1 MGDWFQTIVDTE
13 ATSGEAQGLAAN
25 VLDWLI
31 ADGFISAER
40 TDCVLGADAG
50 HAPGTRYGE
59 AVEDPDPE
67 LVNVWSNGL
76 HVTVGRTVFDA
87 GQGEPSA
94 VTCPHCAT
102 EMPLVDEHW
111 SPIEERWARFE
122 DAVGSW
128 AEGHDEP
135 VACPSCDRTAPVHT
149 WLWADDYFAF
159 GHLGFTFWNWP
170 TLRPEFVVDFSR
182 RLGGHR
188 TVLLEGKL

>member
-13 ATSGEAQGLAAN
+13 ATPGEAQGLAAN
-25 VLDWLI
+25 ILDWLI
-31 ADGFISAER
+31 ADGVISAER

-50 HAPGTRYGE
+50 HAPGARYGE
-59 AVEDPDPE
+59 AVGDPDPE

-94 VTCPHCAT
+94 VTCPHCAA
-102 EMPLVDEHW
+102 EMRLVDECW
-111 SPIEERWARFE
+111 SLIEERWDRFRG
-122 DAVGSW
+122 AMGSW
-128 AEGHDEP
+128 AEGDDAP
-135 VACPSCDRTAPVHT
+135 VACPACGRTAPVHT
-149 WLWADDYFAF
+149 WRWADDCFAF

-170 TLRPEFVVDFSR
+170 ELRPEFVVDFSR

-188 TVLLEGKL
+188 TVLVEGKL

>member
-13 ATSGEAQGLAAN
+13 ATSGEAQRLAAH
-25 VLDWLI
+25 VLDWLV
-31 ADGFISAER
+31 ADGFVAAER

-50 HAPGTRYGE
+50 HAPGARCGE
-59 AVEDPDPE
+59 AVEEPDPE
-67 LVNVWSNGL
+67 LFGVWSNGL

-87 GQGEPSA
+87 GQGEPTA

-102 EMPLVDEHW
+102 EIPLVDECW
-111 SPIEERWARFE
+111 SLVEESWDRFRG
-122 DAVGSW
+122 AVGSW

-149 WLWADDYFAF
+149 WLWADDHFAF

-170 TLRPEFVVDFSR
+170 ALRPGFVGDFSH

>member
-1 MGDWFQTIVDTE
+1 MGDWFRTIVDTE
-13 ATSGEAQGLAAN
+13 ATPDEARGLAAG

-31 ADGFISAER
+31 ADGFVSAER

-59 AVEDPDPE
+59 AVQDPDPA
-67 LVNVWSNGL
+67 LAALWSNGL
-76 HVTVGRTVFDA
+76 HITVGRTVFDA

-94 VTCPHCAT
+94 VTCPHCAAET
-102 EMPLVDEHW
+102 PLVDAYW
-111 SPIEERWARFE
+111 SPVEENWAPFGE
-122 DAVGSW
+122 AVAAWSEGDDA
-128 AEGHDEP
+128 P
-135 VACPSCDRTAPVHT
+135 VACPSCGRTAPVHT
-149 WLWADDYFAF
+149 WHWAGDHFAF

-170 TLRPEFVVDFSR
+170 ALRPEFVADLSH

>member
-13 ATSGEAQGLAAN
+13 ATPGEAQGLAGN
-25 VLDWLI
+25 ILDWLI
-31 ADGFISAER
+31 ADGFVSAER

-59 AVEDPDPE
+59 AVEDPDPG

-94 VTCPHCAT
+94 VTCPHCAAK
-102 EMPLVDEHW
+102 MPLGDEHW
-111 SPIEERWARFE
+111 SLIEETWAQFR
-122 DAVGSW
+122 DALESW
-128 AEGHDEP
+128 GEGHDEP
-135 VACPSCDRTAPVHT
+135 VACPSCHRTAPVHT

-170 TLRPEFVVDFSR
+170 TLRPEFVADFSR

>member
-13 ATSGEAQGLAAN
+13 ATPGEAQGLAAN
-25 VLDWLI
+25 ILDWLI
-31 ADGFISAER
+31 GDGFVAAER

-50 HAPGTRYGE
+50 HAPGPRYGA

-76 HVTVGRTVFDA
+76 HVSVGRTVFDA

-102 EMPLVDEHW
+102 EIPLVDEPW
-111 SPIEERWARFE
+111 SPIEERWAPFME
-122 DAVGSW
+122 AMESW

-135 VACPSCDRTAPVHT
+135 VACPSCGRTAPVHT

-170 TLRPEFVVDFSR
+170 TLRPEFVVDFAR

>member
-13 ATSGEAQGLAAN
+13 ATPEEVQGLAAN

-31 ADGFISAER
+31 ADGFVSAER

-50 HAPGTRYGE
+50 HAPGPRYGE
-59 AVEDPDPE
+59 AVKDPDPE
-67 LVNVWSNGL
+67 LAHMWSNGL
-76 HVTVGRTVFDA
+76 HVTVERTVFDA

-94 VTCPHCAT
+94 VTCPHCTA
-102 EMPLVDEHW
+102 EVPLVDERW
-111 SPIEERWARFE
+111 SPLDEKWALFA

-128 AEGHDEP
+128 AEGEDEP
-135 VACPSCDRTAPVHT
+135 VACPSCGRTAPVHT
-149 WLWADDYFAF
+149 WRWADDYFAF

-170 TLRPEFVVDFSR
+170 TLRPEFVADFSR
-182 RLGGHR
+182 RLVGHR